1 MAVIKIPT
9 DEILEQANKVRDM
22 GLELAR
28 EADKLWK
35 MSKPTIESTNRK
47 ETGKGEVESA
57 KKKN

>member
-9 DEILEQANKVRDM
+9 DEILEQANKVRGM

-35 MSKPTIESTNRK
+35 MSKPTIESTTRK
-47 ETGKGEVESA
+47 ETGSA
-57 KKKN
+57 ND